1 MQSDL
6 DLAISKLDSHVKH
19 LSAIFAVVGIL
30 SNRFALVV
38 SKPGAGATRDDIR
51 FYIRDLINRLKIG
64 DRMMKKQT
72 LVLLNE
78 IVSDDERYIKVI
90 VDSEL
95 TDLVILLSN
104 FLDSSDS
111 VIREEAA
118 ISVSAIA
125 GFESETYR
133 GVLVSCGVIA
143 PLIRVV
149 ESGSSRAKGNAI
161 RSLEKLTQNG
171 DNAWAL
177 SAHGGVTALLNLCKS
192 PREDLSELI
201 GPSCWVL
208 KNLIG
213 VDEIKRFM
221 IEQGAIPA
229 FIKLLKGKD
238 EISQIGSSE
247 FLQCLASGDDNVRQL
262 IIKEGGARALVR
274 VLDPKS
280 VFSFKSRE
288 TAFRA
293 IDNLCFSTVNYVN
306 FLIS

>member
-1 MQSDL
+1 MVEDEEREKQNQNPSSQNYPSPSSTNLRRTIGEIISLISLSHTIRVFSVKWQLIRTKLDELNSALIAAENCHSDEAQPLSDIVSVISATVSGCMDLAARCINVSYSGKLLMQSDL

-133 GVLVSCGVIA
+133 GVLVS
-143 PLIRVV
+143 
-149 ESGSSRAKGNAI
+149 
-161 RSLEKLTQNG
+161 
-171 DNAWAL
+171 
-177 SAHGGVTALLNLCKS
+177 
-192 PREDLSELI
+192 
-201 GPSCWVL
+201 
-208 KNLIG
+208 
-213 VDEIKRFM
+213 
-221 IEQGAIPA
+221 
-229 FIKLLKGKD
+229 
-238 EISQIGSSE
+238 
-247 FLQCLASGDDNVRQL
+247 
-262 IIKEGGARALVR
+262 
-274 VLDPKS
+274 
-280 VFSFKSRE
+280 
-288 TAFRA
+288 
-293 IDNLCFSTVNYVN
+293 
-306 FLIS
+306 